1 MYRDLG
7 VNPVN
12 PTMPSKALG
21 ISSFKVVLVAVMG
34 YAMVPDGNFRL
45 RPGLGGCAYAE
56 VC

>member
-12 PTMPSKALG
+12 STMPSKALG

-34 YAMVPDGNFRL
+34 YAMVPDGKFRL